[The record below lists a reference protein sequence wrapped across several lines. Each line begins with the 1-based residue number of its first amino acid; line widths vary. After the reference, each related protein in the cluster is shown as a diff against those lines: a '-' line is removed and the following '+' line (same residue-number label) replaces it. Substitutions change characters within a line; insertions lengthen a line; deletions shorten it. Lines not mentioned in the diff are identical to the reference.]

1 MPRTPSENRPPST
14 ALSPVLN
21 WRGGSRQNY
30 TTTKTS
36 AHSPVGPE
44 EWVLVSHL
52 MRNRNVKQIAIDLA
66 ITANFALRA
75 AVLLQTAV
83 DKEVSAPSPTPAV
96 AAPQAT
102 LPELPEPAVLQPH
115 ELTQKINR
123 LNKEIAAG
131 VLWSA
136 PIWEIPQQ
144 IYDLS
149 QIVAQA
155 SHKIARFS

>member
-1 MPRTPSENRPPST
+1 
-14 ALSPVLN
+14 
-21 WRGGSRQNY
+21 
-30 TTTKTS
+30 
-36 AHSPVGPE
+36 
-44 EWVLVSHL
+44 
-52 MRNRNVKQIAIDLA
+52 MRNRNEKQIAIALA